1 MLGIVRALRRRRL
14 RRQPFPEAWLAVLE
28 RRVPFFRALRPPLRE
43 RFLLLLRL
51 FLAEKR
57 FLGAAGMEI
66 DDEVRVV
73 IAAAAVRLV
82 LHQDDLDAYDRLT
95 EIVVYP
101 HVYRHQGDAE
111 GAVFGEAHDWGT
123 VVLAWPAVLE
133 GLANASDGHDTA
145 SHEFAHVLDRADG
158 GFDGTPEL
166 ERLDLYH
173 PWARIMS
180 DHFLRLQRHG
190 RPQRKA
196 LRDYGA
202 LNEAEFFAVATES
215 YFEKPRQLRAET
227 PDLYA
232 LLQDYYGGD
241 PAAEAGAEAESASPP
256 TARRPGR
263 NSPCPCGSG
272 RKYKRCCG
280 RR

>member
-1 MLGIVRALRRRRL
+1 MLGILRALRRRRL
-14 RRQPFPEAWLAVLE
+14 RREPFPEGWLAILA
-28 RRVPFFRALRPPLRE
+28 RRVPFFRTLASPFRE
-43 RFLLLLRL
+43 RFLERLR
-51 FLAEKR
+51 FFVAEKR
-57 FLGAAGMEI
+57 FLGAAEMEI
-66 DDEVRVV
+66 TEEVKVV
-73 IAAAAVRLV
+73 IAAAAVRLT
-82 LHQDDLDAYDRLT
+82 LHHPDLDAYDRLS

-101 HVYRHQGDAE
+101 HVYRHGEGD

-123 VVLAWPAVLE
+123 VVLAWPAVLQ
-133 GLANASDGHDTA
+133 GLANAGDGHDTA

-158 GFDGTPEL
+158 GFDGTPVL
-166 ERLDLYH
+166 ERLELYH
-173 PWARIMS
+173 PWAHVMS
-180 DHFLRLQRHG
+180 DHFQRLRRRG

-215 YFEKPRQLRAET
+215 YFEKPHQLKAET
-227 PDLYA
+227 PDLYQ

-241 PAAEAGAEAESASPP
+241 PAADAQKATTAEEP
-256 TARRPGR
+256 RKLGR

>member
-1 MLGIVRALRRRRL
+1 VLGILRALRRRRL
-14 RRQPFPEAWLAVLE
+14 RREPFPDGWLAILE
-28 RRVPFFRALRPPLRE
+28 RRVPFVRTLAEPLRA
-43 RFLLLLRL
+43 RFLELLRL
-51 FLAEKR
+51 FVAEKR
-57 FLGAAGMEI
+57 FVGAAGMELS
-66 DDEVRVV
+66 DEVRVV

-82 LHQDDLDAYDRLT
+82 LHHDELDAYDRLT

-101 HVYRHQGDAE
+101 HVYRHEGDAE
-111 GAVFGEAHDWGT
+111 GAVLGEAHDWGT
-123 VVLAWPAVLE
+123 VVLAWPAVVE
-133 GLANASDGHDTA
+133 GLANAGDGHDTA

-158 GFDGTPEL
+158 GFDGTPVL
-166 ERLDLYH
+166 ERLDLYT
-173 PWARIMS
+173 PWARVMS
-180 DHFLRLQRHG
+180 DHFLKLRRHG

-241 PAAEAGAEAESASPP
+241 PAAEA
-256 TARRPGR
+256 TAAPDAAPRRPGR
-263 NSPCPCGSG
+263 NAPCPCGSG